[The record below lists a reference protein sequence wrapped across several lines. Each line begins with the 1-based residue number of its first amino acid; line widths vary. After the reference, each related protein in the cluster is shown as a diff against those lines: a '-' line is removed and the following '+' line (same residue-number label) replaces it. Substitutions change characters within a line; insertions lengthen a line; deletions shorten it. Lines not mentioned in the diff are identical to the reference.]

1 MRYHLYDPGECGDT
15 CFATYCSLENAMKA
29 GNDLIAIYR
38 DQCDPEWP
46 EYVEGIAIYEG
57 SDAEGISERG
67 KLVAYA
73 AECSRIERPDDVD
86 EDGYS
91 PSEDLWFNC
100 VDFYVDY
107 KMRAA

>member
-1 MRYHLYDPGECGDT
+1 MTYHLYDPGDCDST
-15 CFATYCSLENAMKA
+15 QHASIADAMKA

-57 SDAEGISERG
+57 GDEEDG
-67 KLVAYA
+67 KMVARSVT
-73 AECSRIERPDDVD
+73 CDRIDRPDDVD

-91 PSEDLWFNC
+91 PSLGICFYST
-100 VDFYVDY
+100 DFYCDY
-107 KMRAA
+107 KMELANV